1 MSDLPQRPDDRIQ
14 VPTPRPAEPRR
25 PAMVTA
31 AGILLLVASGFS
43 LVGGLIALGGGQLAL
58 PGLSAGEAGW
68 VAPLIFFSVGALE
81 ALAGWLV
88 LRLSSAG
95 RILGIVLATAVVV
108 TEVIQLGRS
117 GASGLLTIALWA
129 FVLYGLLAYG
139 FVFKARSTAE

>member
-31 AGILLLVASGFS
+31 AGILLLVAGGFS
-43 LVGGLIALGGGQLAL
+43 LVGCVIALSGGELSL
-58 PGLSAGEAGW
+58 PGLSPRSAGW
-68 VAPLIFFSVGALE
+68 VAPLFFFSFGALE
-81 ALAGWLV
+81 AVAGWLV
-88 LRLSSAG
+88 LRLSQPG
-95 RILGIVLATAVVV
+95 RILGIVLASVVV
-108 TEVIQLGRS
+108 VSDVIQLGDS

-139 FVFKARSTAE
+139 FVFKPRSTVG

>member
-31 AGILLLVASGFS
+31 AGILLLVAGGFS
-43 LVGGLIALGGGQLAL
+43 LVGGVIALGGGEMAL
-58 PGLSAGEAGW
+58 PGLSGGETGW
-68 VAPLIFFSVGALE
+68 VAPLFFAVGVLE

-88 LRLSSAG
+88 LRLSQTG
-95 RILGIVLATAVVV
+95 RILGIVLATVVV
-108 TEVIQLGRS
+108 VADVIQLGRTGS
-117 GASGLLTIALWA
+117 SGLLTIALWA

-139 FVFKARSTAE
+139 FVFKQRSEAG